1 MNTLLASKDTILRV
15 KREVETNESNI
26 YTHHCISKNSIDD
39 ATITI
44 VMTSSNRSKQTYYTL
59 DTIQRSAYKNIQVVL
74 VDDSSDD
81 PIHIDKLDTYPF
93 SIDFIGIHREKKFW
107 HNPCVNYNIGFK
119 FIKGGN
125 IVIQNAEVCHV
136 GDVLSYIQPLFC
148 DDHYFVFDV
157 VASSNYESNDTIYT
171 SDTTTTDIY
180 KNTSLFDVVWYQ
192 SVTNNRKF
200 HFMSALTRHTFEKT
214 KGFSYD
220 YALGRSYDDNDF
232 LLRIIS
238 NQDKRIVCCHHTI
251 SKCGGIHL
259 FHVANSDVT
268 GWDHGLDGREW
279 NETLYKAKNMYVD
292 KYKVYLEVSETAET
306 FEENYSK
313 LSSC

>member
-1 MNTLLASKDTILRV
+1 MNTLLKSKPDILRV

-39 ATITI
+39 STITI

-59 DTIQRSAYKNIQVVL
+59 DTIQRSAYKNVQVIL
-74 VDDSSDD
+74 VDDSTDD
-81 PIHIDKLDTYPF
+81 PIRIDKLDTYPF
-93 SIDFIGIHREKKFW
+93 SIEFIVIDRDKKFW

-125 IVIQNAEVCHV
+125 IIIQNAEVCHV

-148 DDHYFVFDV
+148 DNHYFVFDV
-157 VASSNYESNDTIYT
+157 ATCANYGANDTIYV

-180 KNTSLFDVVWYQ
+180 KQGHLFDIWYQ
-192 SVTNNRKF
+192 SETRNLKY
-200 HFMSALTRHTFEKT
+200 HFMSALTRHTFEKM

-220 YALGRSYDDNDF
+220 YAFGRSYDDDDL

-238 NQDKRIVCCHHTI
+238 NQDNRIVCCHHTT
-251 SKCGGIHL
+251 SHCGGIHL
-259 FHVANSDVT
+259 FHVRNSNTT
-268 GWDHGLDGREW
+268 GWDHGINGREL
-279 NETLYKAKNMYVD
+279 NDTLYNAKKKYVD
-292 KYKVYLEVSETAET
+292 KYKKYIEVSETVET
-306 FEENYSK
+306 FDEVYAT
-313 LSSC
+313 LARC